1 MLRRIGVLR
10 VALHDLRE
18 VAFRKPRLMD
28 GAQAAGLLIAALKGA
43 LENAQEPEPEYKI
56 RLYAFLAIIEAS
68 LSCAAL
74 IPAGAASA

>member
-1 MLRRIGVLR
+1 VLRRIGVLR

-18 VAFRKPRLMD
+18 VAFRKPGLVD

-43 LENAQEPEPEYKI
+43 LENEPDPEPEYKN
-56 RLYAFLAIIEAS
+56 RLHAFLAIIEAS
-68 LSCAAL
+68 LSGAAL